1 MAYSGRYIVQKPEKY
16 EGDPT
21 KVFYRSLWERQAFK
35 WCEAN
40 SQVVSWSSE
49 ETVIPYRCKTDN
61 KIHRYFVD
69 LKIRLANGTIYLIE
83 IKPKKETAPPKQP
96 ARKTKKYISEVMT
109 YAKNSSK
116 WEAAQE
122 YCMSRG
128 WQFTI
133 WTEDT
138 LKSFGI
144 KLIGA

>member
-61 KIHRYFVD
+61 KMHRYFVD
-69 LKIRLANGTIYLIE
+69 LKIRLANGTIYLVE
-83 IKPKKETAPPKQP
+83 IKPKKEVSPPKQP
-96 ARKTKKYISEVMT
+96 ARKTKKYVAEVMT
-109 YAKNSSK
+109 YVKNSSK
-116 WEAAQE
+116 WEAAEE
-122 YCMSRG
+122 YCMARG

-144 KLIGA
+144 KLLG